1 MDMLQENNHELLK
14 KLQVTIY
21 LKLTGRT
28 FTIWLLT
35 AFINGLLA
43 GIAISIYYRE
53 YDMVPES
60 CIIACILSLV
70 FSVPGFFIFWLV
82 LLFRAAR
89 HDRERE
95 LFRAALSAGFILS
108 AATAACAYGLL
119 FSEVKNYAFVL
130 ILVTILSSLI
140 SIMMHF
146 KHFKNLK

>member
-1 MDMLQENNHELLK
+1 MS
-14 KLQVTIY
+14 IY

-35 AFINGLLA
+35 AFLNGLLA
-43 GIAISIYYRE
+43 GIAISIIGQE
-53 YDMVPES
+53 YDQVAGN
-60 CIIACILSLV
+60 CILAAILSLV
-70 FSVPGFFIFWLV
+70 FSIPGFFIFWIV

-119 FSEVKNYAFVL
+119 SSVIKNDAYVL
-130 ILVTILSSLI
+130 ILTIILSSLI
-140 SIMMHF
+140 SIMIHF
-146 KHFKNLK
+146 KTFKNLK